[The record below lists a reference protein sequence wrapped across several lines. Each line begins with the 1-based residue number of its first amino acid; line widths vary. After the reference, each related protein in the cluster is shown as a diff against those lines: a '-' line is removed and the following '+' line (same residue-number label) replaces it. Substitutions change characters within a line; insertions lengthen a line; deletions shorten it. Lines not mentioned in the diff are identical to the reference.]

1 MKNVDFKK
9 LFILLGIVAVIAVVI
24 ILIVN
29 LSGKNKLTEEETK
42 QIEDV
47 SINYYANLT
56 EGYTTVYGGL
66 DILYQRDDV
75 TFSSLEDVEIINT
88 AIKYASNTGLDTSVS
103 DAKLKALETTKKY
116 GKISDYSVYNGESIR
131 TAITALFG
139 DVKYADVSA
148 NNNYNYIYDYYYDSS
163 NDVYLVKRNDV
174 QSQTDTAQSIDYQLI
189 STTAKDDKAV
199 VTFAIAYTY
208 TSDSTTIYAKDP
220 EGETIVSE
228 NASEFP
234 EDKIDEFDK
243 YEITL
248 TKTSDGKYVFES
260 MKKVK

>member
-9 LFILLGIVAVIAVVI
+9 LFILLGIIAVIAIVI

-29 LSGKNKLTEEETK
+29 LSVKNKLTEEETK
-42 QIEDV
+42 QIEDI

-66 DILYQRDDV
+66 DILYQRDEV
-75 TFSSLEDVEIINT
+75 TFDSLEEVEIINT
-88 AIKYASNTGLDTSVS
+88 AIKYASNNGLDTSVS
-103 DAKLKALETTKKY
+103 DAKINALETTKKY
-116 GKISDYSVYNGESIR
+116 GKISDYSIYNGESIR

-139 DVKYADVSA
+139 DIKYTDTSA
-148 NNNYNYIYDYYYDSS
+148 NNNYNFIYDYYYDNDS
-163 NDVYLVKRNDV
+163 DVYLVKRNSV
-174 QSQTDTAQSIDYQLI
+174 QSQTDTAQSIDYKVI
-189 STTAKDDKAV
+189 STTAKDDKAII
-199 VTFAIAYTY
+199 TFAIAYTY
-208 TSDSTTIYAKDP
+208 TSDETTIYAKDS
-220 EGETIVSE
+220 EGETQVSE
-228 NASEFP
+228 NATEFP

-248 TKTSDGKYVFES
+248 TKNSDGKYVFES